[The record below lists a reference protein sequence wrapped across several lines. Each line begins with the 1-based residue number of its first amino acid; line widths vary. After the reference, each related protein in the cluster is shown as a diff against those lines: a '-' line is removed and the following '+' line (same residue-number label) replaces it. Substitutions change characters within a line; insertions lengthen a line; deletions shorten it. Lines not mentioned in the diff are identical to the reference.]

1 MPGWLSSLLI
11 NTRLSGFMPLL
22 KYLKSYRTGM
32 FLAVLAGALSHFA
45 GIGGSAMGAYLVS
58 LSAIG
63 EKSISD
69 LTSLIIVLGCL
80 VTARAV
86 MRYSEMWIAHEVAFK
101 ILVDFRIMLYK
112 TVEKIAPAYM
122 TNVRSGEMASTLMAD
137 VELLEWFFA
146 HTAGSVVVA
155 LIVPSITLI
164 ALGMIHWLLPIV
176 LIPWIIVIFIV
187 PLWLRKKADQQGQEN
202 RRRLASVNAEA
213 VDGVQGLKEIVT
225 FNYEQGYLKRLAR
238 FSDLLGKSQ
247 IDYGNRLGMET
258 AILNSFWSLAILSV
272 LSISA
277 YLVIT
282 GQMALPWLTVAVI
295 LSIYIFAPILEVC
308 ATASNFGLI
317 LAASERVFNVLESR
331 PEVQDYCTLPPAV
344 HPVPEIAFKDVH
356 FKYRPELPDVLKGTS
371 FTVKKGEYV
380 ALVGHSGAGK
390 TTCINLLLRYY
401 DVDKGSINIGQQ
413 NIKEF
418 PQEYLRSLIT
428 IVPQD
433 IYLFNTSI
441 RENIRLGN
449 LTASDEEV
457 EKVAQAALIHDFI
470 IGLPEGY
477 DTVTG
482 ERGIQLSGGQKQ
494 RIAIARALLKDA
506 PILVLDEAL
515 SSLDTENERLL
526 QKSIAHLR
534 QGKTTLVIAHRLST
548 FLKADRLVVLN
559 NGQVVETGSH
569 YELFNRDSY
578 YRRFVSL
585 QATEIA

>member
-11 NTRLSGFMPLL
+11 NTRLSSFMPLL

-32 FLAVLAGALSHFA
+32 FLAVSAGALSHFA

-58 LSAIG
+58 LVATG
-63 EKSISD
+63 GKSISD

-80 VTARAV
+80 VTARAL
-86 MRYSEMWIAHEVAFK
+86 MRYGEMWIAHEVAFK
-101 ILVDFRIMLYK
+101 ILVDFRNKLYEN
-112 TVEKIAPAYM
+112 VEKIAPAYM

-155 LIVPSITLI
+155 LVVPSITLI
-164 ALGMIHWLLPIV
+164 ALGMIHWILPLA
-176 LIPWIIVIFIV
+176 LIPWIILIFIV
-187 PLWLRKKADQQGQEN
+187 PLWLRKKAEQQGQEN
-202 RRRLASVNAEA
+202 RRRLAIVNAEA

-225 FNYEQGYLKRLAR
+225 FNNEKGYLKRLAR
-238 FSDLLGKSQ
+238 SSDLLGKSQ

-258 AILNSFWSLAILSV
+258 AILHSFWSLAILSV

-282 GQMALPWLTVAVI
+282 GQMALPWLTVVVI

-308 ATASNFGLI
+308 TMASNFGLI
-317 LAASERVFNVLESR
+317 LAASERVFNVLESQ

-344 HPVPEIAFKDVH
+344 PPVPEIAFKNVH
-356 FKYRPELPDVLKGTS
+356 FKYRPGLPDVLKGTS

-390 TTCINLLLRYY
+390 TTCINLLLRYF
-401 DVDKGSINIGQQ
+401 DVDKGSITIGQQ

-441 RENIRLGN
+441 RENIRLGKLN
-449 LTASDEEV
+449 ASDEEV
-457 EKVAQAALIHDFI
+457 ERVAQAALIHDFI

-494 RIAIARALLKDA
+494 RIAIA
-506 PILVLDEAL
+506 
-515 SSLDTENERLL
+515 
-526 QKSIAHLR
+526 
-534 QGKTTLVIAHRLST
+534 ST
-548 FLKADRLVVLN
+548 SFHK
-559 NGQVVETGSH
+559 
-569 YELFNRDSY
+569 
-578 YRRFVSL
+578 FVPSKKL
-585 QATEIA
+585 T